1 MKLYGFP
8 LSPNTRKVLAVVHA
22 LDLDVELVVVDLV
35 KGEQMKP
42 EFIRLNPNHKTPTL
56 QDGDFVLWESNAIMQ
71 YLASQK
77 PGNTLWPADPKAQA
91 DISRWQCWQL
101 AHWGAACEMLIFENM
116 LKALL
121 SLGEPDPAEVA
132 KGEER
137 FNIYATVLDGYLKG
151 RKWLVGN
158 QVTLADLSVG
168 SYLMYAEAARFPW
181 KPYDEIRRWYTG
193 LEQVEAWKASAPPAM
208 A

>member
-1 MKLYGFP
+1 MKLYCFP

-22 LDLDVELVVVDLV
+22 LALDVELVVVDLL
-35 KGEQMKP
+35 KGEQMNVD
-42 EFIRLNPNHKTPTL
+42 FIRLNPNHKTPTL

-77 PGNTLWPADPKAQA
+77 PRNTLWPADPKAQA

-101 AHWGAACEMLIFENM
+101 AHWGAACETLIFERM

-121 SLGEPDPAEVA
+121 NLGEPDTAEIK

-137 FNIYATVLDGYLKG
+137 FNAHAAVLNGHLKG
-151 RKWLVGN
+151 REWLVGN
-158 QVTLADLSVG
+158 QMTLADLSVG
-168 SYLMYAEAARFPW
+168 SYLMYAEAAQFPW
-181 KPYDEIRRWYTG
+181 TPYDEIRRWYNA
-193 LEQVEAWKASAPPAM
+193 LEQVEAWRASAPPATV
-208 A
+208 